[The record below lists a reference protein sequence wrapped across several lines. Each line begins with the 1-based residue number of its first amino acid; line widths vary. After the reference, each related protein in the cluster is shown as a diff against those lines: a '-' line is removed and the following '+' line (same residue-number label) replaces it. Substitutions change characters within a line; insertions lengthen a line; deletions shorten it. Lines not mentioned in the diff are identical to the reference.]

1 MDYGRANA
9 YFGLVGSAAPEPCQ
23 AHHADSK
30 MSIELNLAGFVD
42 LLLRGGTFGILL
54 LIIIRF
60 VQRPEFG
67 SLCATGILFGVTG
80 LIEIVLNA
88 PPVLQFLSPA
98 DLVMIGLQQFHF
110 ISLWWFILALF
121 DDRFT
126 WRPALLWPLAASLPL
141 IAGASLAPGDLRWWF
156 TIALIVLNVT
166 MLGLIIHTALRHRA
180 SDLINDRRSFSLALA
195 FSVPPFT
202 LFVFATNLISVGAPF
217 DSTLCLIYSAVYFVL
232 ALGFAY
238 WLTSLKEGLFQC
250 SGNGAVPPVVRS
262 ELSAADRLELDR
274 VVKAMDGGLYL
285 EPGLSIGGL
294 ADLLHVPE
302 HRLRR
307 LINSGLGYRNFAA
320 FVNDYRINEAKRRL
334 SDPHM
339 AREQIIQ
346 HAFSLGYASL
356 APFNRAFRERVGV
369 SPTEFREEALTRM
382 AAE

>member
-1 MDYGRANA
+1 
-9 YFGLVGSAAPEPCQ
+9 
-23 AHHADSK
+23 
-30 MSIELNLAGFVD
+30 MSFELTLAGFVD
-42 LLLRGGTFGILL
+42 LILRGGTFGVLL
-54 LIIIRF
+54 LIVIRF
-60 VQRPEFG
+60 MQRPEFG

-80 LIEIVLNA
+80 LVEIILNS
-88 PPVLQFLSPA
+88 PPVLQLLAPA
-98 DLVMIGLQQFHF
+98 DIVMISFQQFHF

-121 DDRFT
+121 NDRFR
-126 WRPALLWPLAASLPL
+126 WRLSCFWPLAASGPL

-156 TIALIVLNVT
+156 TIALVSLNVI
-166 MLGLIIHTALRHRA
+166 MLALIIHTALRNRA
-180 SDLINDRRSFSLALA
+180 SDLINDRRNFSLALA

-202 LFVFATNLISVGAPF
+202 LFVFVTNLISVGAPLN
-217 DSTLCLIYSAVYFVL
+217 STLCLIYSAVYFLL
-232 ALGFAY
+232 ALGFSY

-262 ELSAADRLELDR
+262 DLSAADRLELDR
-274 VVKAMDGGLYL
+274 VVKAVEAGLYL
-285 EPGLSIGGL
+285 EPGLTIGGL
-294 ADLLHVPE
+294 AAVLHIPE

-307 LINSGLGYRNFAA
+307 LINSGLGHRNFAA
-320 FVNDYRINEAKRRL
+320 FVNDYRIDEAKRRL
-334 SDPHM
+334 SNPDL

>member
-1 MDYGRANA
+1 
-9 YFGLVGSAAPEPCQ
+9 
-23 AHHADSK
+23 
-30 MSIELNLAGFVD
+30 MSIELTLAGFVD
-42 LLLRGGTFGILL
+42 LILRGGTFGVLL

-60 VQRPEFG
+60 AQRPEFG

-80 LIEIVLNA
+80 LVEIILNA
-88 PPVLQFLSPA
+88 PPVLSLLAPPA
-98 DLVMIGLQQFHF
+98 GVAVLAFQQLHF
-110 ISLWWFILALF
+110 ITLWWFILALF
-121 DDRFT
+121 DDRFR
-126 WRPALLWPLAASLPL
+126 WRLTYFWPIAVSAPL
-141 IAGASLAPGDLRWWF
+141 IGGASFAADGLQVWF
-156 TIALIVLNVT
+156 TVGLVLLNSCI
-166 MLGLIIHTALRHRA
+166 LGVIIHTALRHRN
-180 SDLINDRRSFSLALA
+180 SDLIDDRRNFSLALA

-202 LFVFATNLISVGAPF
+202 LFVFVTNLMSFEAPLL
-217 DSTLCLIYSAVYFVL
+217 SALCLVYSAVYFVL
-232 ALGFAY
+232 ALGFSY
-238 WLTSLKEGLFQC
+238 WLTSLKEGLFQRT
-250 SGNGAVPPVVRS
+250 GNGAVPPVARS

-294 ADLLHVPE
+294 ADILRIPE

-320 FVNDYRINEAKRRL
+320 FVNDYRIDEAKRRL
-334 SDPHM
+334 SDPQM

>member
-1 MDYGRANA
+1 M
-9 YFGLVGSAAPEPCQ
+9 L
-23 AHHADSK
+23 
-30 MSIELNLAGFVD
+30 IELTLAGFAD
-42 LLLRGGTFGILL
+42 LFLRGATFGILL
-54 LIIIRF
+54 LIIVRF
-60 VQRPEFG
+60 MQRPDFG
-67 SLCATGILFGVTG
+67 SLCATGILFGITG

-98 DLVMIGLQQFHF
+98 DLVMIGFQQFHF
-110 ISLWWFILALF
+110 ISLWWFIQALF
-121 DDRFT
+121 DDRFK
-126 WRPALLWPLAASLPL
+126 WRIACFWPLAASLPL

-166 MLGLIIHTALRHRA
+166 MLALIIHTALRHRS
-180 SDLINDRRSFSLALA
+180 SDLIDDRRSFSLALA

-217 DSTLCLIYSAVYFVL
+217 DATLCLVYSAVYFVL

-238 WLTSLKEGLFQC
+238 WLTSLKEALFQC
-250 SGNGAVPPVVRS
+250 PGNGAVPPVERGG
-262 ELSAADRLELDR
+262 LSAADRLELDR
-274 VVKAMDGGLYL
+274 VVKAVEGGLFL
-285 EPGLSIGGL
+285 EPGLTIGGL
-294 ADLLHVPE
+294 AAILQLPE

-320 FVNDYRINEAKRRL
+320 FMNDYRIDEAKRRL
-334 SDPHM
+334 SNPEM